1 MTSIC
6 SIDETMAAILGHHT
20 AGKKEELIP
29 ILREI
34 QNALGYLPAETM
46 RKVSDFLDLTPSRV
60 FGVATYYAD
69 FSLAPEAKK
78 IVRVCHGPACH
89 LTGAKRV
96 LDAMETRLGIHPG
109 ENSADQE
116 YRLEET
122 TCSGA
127 CAQAPVIEINENTYG
142 HMTVQKVQQILSDNK

>member
-1 MTSIC
+1 MCAC
-6 SIDETMAAILGHHT
+6 SVEETVTGILGHHA

-34 QNALGYLPAETM
+34 QTALGYLPTETM
-46 RKVSDFLDLTPSRV
+46 RKVSNFLNLSPSRV

-69 FSLAPEAKK
+69 FRLTPEAKK

-89 LTGAKRV
+89 LTGTKRV
-96 LDAMETRLGIHPG
+96 LDAVETKLGIHPG

-116 YRLEET
+116 YRLEKT

-127 CAQAPVIEINENTYG
+127 CAMAPVAEINENIYG
-142 HMTVQKVQQILSDNK
+142 HMTVEKVQRILSDTK

>member
-1 MTSIC
+1 MCAC
-6 SIDETMAAILGHHT
+6 SVEETVTGILSHHA

-46 RKVSDFLDLTPSRV
+46 RKVSDFLNLSPSRV

-69 FSLAPEAKK
+69 FRLAPDAKK
-78 IVRVCHGPACH
+78 IVRVCQGPACH
-89 LTGAKRV
+89 LTGTKRV
-96 LDAMETRLGIHPG
+96 LGAVESKLGIHPG

-116 YRLEET
+116 YRLEKT

-127 CAQAPVIEINENTYG
+127 CALAPVMEINENTYG

>member
-1 MTSIC
+1 MTYTC
-6 SIDETMAAILGHHT
+6 SVEETMAGILGHHT

-34 QNALGYLPAETM
+34 QNALGYLPTETM
-46 RKVSDFLDLTPSRV
+46 KKVSDFLNLTPSRV
-60 FGVATYYAD
+60 FGVVTYYAD
-69 FSLAPEAKK
+69 FRLAPEAKK
-78 IVRVCHGPACH
+78 IVRVCRGPACH

-96 LDAMETRLGIHPG
+96 LDAMEAKLGIHPG

-116 YRLEET
+116 YRLEKT

-127 CAQAPVIEINENTYG
+127 CAVAPVVEINENTYG

>member
-1 MTSIC
+1 MCAYSVE
-6 SIDETMAAILGHHT
+6 ETVTRILGHHT
-20 AGKKEELIP
+20 AAKKNELIR
-29 ILREI
+29 ILQET
-34 QNALGYLPAETM
+34 QAALGYLPIEAM
-46 RKVSDFLDLTPSRV
+46 KKISDFLNLTPSKV

-69 FSLAPEAKK
+69 FRLAPEAKK

-96 LDAMETRLGIHPG
+96 LDAMETKLGIHPG

-116 YRLEET
+116 YRLEKT

-127 CAQAPVIEINENTYG
+127 CALAPVVEINENTYG

>member
-1 MTSIC
+1 MCAC
-6 SIDETMAAILGHHT
+6 SVEETVTGILGHHA

-46 RKVSDFLDLTPSRV
+46 RKVSDFLNLSPSRV

-69 FSLAPEAKK
+69 FRLAPEANK
-78 IVRVCHGPACH
+78 IVRVCQGPACH
-89 LTGAKRV
+89 LTGAKSV
-96 LDAMETRLGIHPG
+96 LNAAETKLGIKSG
-109 ENSADQE
+109 ETSANQE
-116 YRLEET
+116 YKLEKT

-127 CAQAPVIEINENTYG
+127 CAQAPVVEINENTYG
-142 HMTVQKVQQILSDNK
+142 HMTAQKMLQILPDTK

>member
-1 MTSIC
+1 MCAYSVE
-6 SIDETMAAILGHHT
+6 ETVTGILGHHA

-34 QNALGYLPAETM
+34 QNALGYLPTETM
-46 RKVSDFLDLTPSRV
+46 RKVSDFLNLTPSRV

-69 FSLAPEAKK
+69 FRLAPEAKK

-89 LTGAKRV
+89 LTGTKRV
-96 LDAMETRLGIHPG
+96 LDAVETKLGIHPG

-116 YRLEET
+116 YRLEKT

-127 CAQAPVIEINENTYG
+127 CALAPVIEINENTYG